1 MSNKVQLFP
10 ARPNVGKDVV
20 TPEWFSEGMAKKMVK
35 TKLWSYTPVA
45 TTQDDI
51 NLMLDRAKGELKA
64 DSEAIAL
71 EKERLK
77 AEREE
82 LEALRAELLT
92 KTKVDGRKKTEV

>member
-1 MSNKVQLFP
+1 MADKVQLFP

-20 TPEWFSEGMAKKMVK
+20 TPEWFSEGMANKMVK

-51 NLMLDRAKGELKA
+51 NLMLNKAKGELKEDA
-64 DSEAIAL
+64 DANRL
-71 EKERLK
+71 ERERLT

-92 KTKVDGRKKTEV
+92 KKVKKTEV